1 MTLALLL
8 IVPAAHAATGMS
20 LTPDP
25 YLILI
30 QLVPFLATLAMLN
43 ALLFKPML
51 AYLEDRHQATVGA
64 KEQAASL
71 VQSAERAAQ
80 EVENRLNTARGE
92 LAEVRATRRK
102 AALAERDERIAL
114 ARKENDKRLH
124 DAVEVISGEAELASQ
139 ELERLS
145 RMIAN
150 DAASK
155 VLGRT
160 ISA

>member
-8 IVPAAHAATGMS
+8 IVPAAHAASGMS

-30 QLVPFLATLAMLN
+30 QLVPFLATMAMLN

-51 AYLEDRHQATVGA
+51 SYLEERHQATVGA
-64 KEQAASL
+64 KEEATKL
-71 VQSAERAAQ
+71 VQRAERAAL
-80 EVENRLNTARGE
+80 EVEAKLNVARGE
-92 LAEVRATRRK
+92 LADVRATRRK
-102 AALAERDERIAL
+102 AALADREERIAQ
-114 ARKENDKRLH
+114 ARRDNDKRLH
-124 DAVEVISGEAELASQ
+124 DAVEVISGESELASQ

-145 RMIAN
+145 RMIAI

-155 VLGRT
+155 VLGRSL
-160 ISA
+160 SA

>member
-25 YLILI
+25 TLILI

-51 AYLEDRHQATVGA
+51 AYLEVRHQATTGA
-64 KEQAASL
+64 KEEAARL

-80 EVENRLNTARGE
+80 EVENRLNVARGE
-92 LAEVRATRRK
+92 LADIRSTRRK
-102 AALAERDERIAL
+102 AALAEREERIAQ

-124 DAVEVISGEAELASQ
+124 DAVEVISGEAELAGQ

-145 RMIAN
+145 RIIAN

>member
-20 LTPDP
+20 LTPDLT
-25 YLILI
+25 LILI

-43 ALLFKPML
+43 VLLFKPML

-102 AALAERDERIAL
+102 AALADRDERIAQ

>member
-25 YLILI
+25 TLILI

-43 ALLFKPML
+43 VLLFKPML

-102 AALAERDERIAL
+102 AALADRDERIAQ
-114 ARKENDKRLH
+114 ARKENDRRLH